1 MQKLRVEDMLI
12 WPRMYNNYHHHGM
25 ERYTFRFTGSLS
37 DNTQKFDLADHKDR
51 FWFWIYYILSLG
63 FG

>member
-37 DNTQKFDLADHKDR
+37 DNTQNFDLADHKAQRQVLDSL
-51 FWFWIYYILSLG
+51 LSLG
-63 FG
+63 IG